1 MNKQCYRIVF
11 NALRG
16 QLMAVAEHVSARGKS
31 SRGDRPARARRPG
44 LRVLPTL
51 LLMALGAPFGSVPEA
66 HAQIVAYRD
75 APGSQRPTV
84 LPGAGGVPI
93 VNVQSPSAAGVS
105 RNTYS
110 QFDVETQGAVLNN
123 SRTGA
128 HTELAGQIQGNPWM
142 ARGTARVI
150 VNEVV
155 SGDASQLRGMIEVG
169 GERAEVVIANPAGID
184 VDGGGFI
191 NTSRATLTTGTP
203 RFEGGQLEGYV
214 VQQGTVTVHEGGL
227 NASRTDYA
235 AVIARAVQINGAVHA
250 QELHIIAGANEVSA
264 DHENVTPIAG
274 TGPAPAFALDV
285 SELGGMYAG
294 KITLVGT
301 EAGVGV
307 RNAGQIVATA
317 GEVVITAEGLVTN
330 TGQIVSDADTAI
342 DTAEAVTNS
351 GTVYARGAVRVSA
364 RERVGNDG
372 LIAAQGNATLST
384 SDEDGEIDSSQGSM
398 IIAGLDA
405 ESFNHPEGEL
415 LLMSTGEI
423 LVTASASVH
432 IGGYTAAPER
442 IEVSSVFISVR
453 GGSALAPEITLD
465 AVANSRRTRER
476 QAPHGELESDH
487 LVRDTY
493 GTASPSGVQI
503 PAAQGFTTYQA
514 GQIVTDS
521 ATLISDR
528 IELNASTLSNRDGQ
542 IVQTGSNGLA
552 LNLRGTLD
560 NAGGAI
566 LTNGDLS
573 IEAAR
578 LDNDRGAIRSG
589 TNLAVSVSGHLAN
602 GSGAIGGSSGLRLS
616 AGSLS
621 NAGYVGG
628 SVSVAASLNNAG
640 SIAGSATAGGSLN
653 NSGSIAG
660 HAHGSRIS
668 NAGSIAGSAFARGSM
683 TNTGTVGGSV
693 HAGAQLANH
702 GAVLGEAIA
711 GTAVLNSGSIMGN
724 AIAGERL
731 DSSGLIAGDATAGTH
746 LDNSGAI
753 VGSAV
758 AGHNLRNS
766 GQVEGTARAGLD
778 LTNAGLIHD
787 QASAGG
793 TLTNS
798 GLVLGDAVSAG
809 ELNNSGLIGGDAQAV
824 LELINQGSIFG
835 HAYAGA
841 SLSNSGSIGGDAFG
855 RDSLQNS
862 GRIGGN
868 ASTIGNLGNSG
879 RIAGHASSA
888 AALANSGTVG
898 GNVVGSSVS
907 NSGAIGGSANA
918 SRSLSNAGHIA
929 GSAMAGASLSNSGS
943 IGGSAS
949 ANSSLSNGGSIG
961 GNASAGGSL
970 GNSGSI
976 AGSAS
981 AAQGLSNGGHI
992 GGDASGGS
1000 GSLFNAGT
1008 VGGNASA
1015 HSQLT
1020 NSGLIGG
1027 SAHTSGQM
1035 NNAGAIGT
1043 RGGDVGV
1050 SASGLVNTGSIG
1062 TSGSTHISADILD
1075 NRGGTISGQNLSLS
1089 ARDVMNQNGVV
1100 QGSGSVIMLA
1110 TGTVDNTDGHIS
1122 ATDTL
1127 AIIDPTGSAN
1137 ARASTLDIINTD
1149 GILSAGS
1156 HLGLEAA
1163 TLGLDGQLHSQGS
1176 FSLSLVGDRTLDSLD
1191 FFHAEGPVSLA
1202 FTGAVQIQT
1211 ELFHSAGLSIAGGSV
1226 HNTETGRIG
1235 SDALTA
1241 VHSNEG
1247 VLLNQGRIDG
1257 HTVVLGGIDFD
1268 NSAGQV
1274 RAGDALFA
1282 EFSGNVRN
1290 DAGTLASVGDAII
1303 SVGAGLTSDRGLFAS
1318 EQGDLVVH
1326 AGGNVSLSAT
1336 RFEAEHGLAAIVAG
1350 GSIKIASQA
1359 QNFSREHT
1367 SIRELDVR
1375 DASSLAFGRDIESH
1389 RETER
1394 IVATGIEHE
1403 ASEIVGHNVVLQ
1415 TGEHLRIE
1423 GSHLVANEAMEL
1435 RAQGGIDIVAAI
1447 GHERIEHTQLT
1458 ETSFGCSDAEGWCG
1472 GGVRADREQETVE
1485 RDTVHASQLEAE
1497 RIAMAAGGD
1506 ISILASHLHAD
1517 HSLFIQADGALT
1529 IGALA
1534 TSEHSL
1540 IEWRGG
1546 SGLLGLGLMGSGQ
1559 SVTEAERWHGSTLAA
1574 ASGDMSLVAG
1584 TDFSLE
1590 ASHLV
1595 AGANLFIDAN
1605 DITLTALTDT
1615 VRVDSQQ
1622 RAGSRRTQSQAVYTE
1637 LAGGEAP
1644 GAVLAG
1650 GDILMRAAGDIDVA
1664 GMQITSLDGLVGM
1677 IAEGDIRI
1685 GAVELER
1692 AESSLTRSRSSGF
1705 LSRTR
1710 TTTVNELEQTLH
1722 VGSLV
1727 SGVRVGLDAGGDL
1740 TLAGSAVVA
1749 DGNIALSA
1757 GGNIDIVANTEH
1769 TERYYYRDRKK
1780 SGIFSSGGLSIT
1792 IGLQRS
1798 TRARN
1803 DTFIE
1808 QSQATSLVGSRFG
1821 SIAVQAGGEL
1831 NIAGADIVTLGADEL
1846 TDPEGWAQARE
1857 AGLALDETLAD
1868 NARSITLS
1876 GASVSIAPGMDS
1888 HLYDE
1893 SYRFRQSG
1901 LTVSITNP
1909 AIQAAQTV
1917 SQLAS
1922 AASRAGDDR
1931 TRALAGAAGAL
1942 SLFNAYTTSRNVMD
1956 AVENFTNQDAL
1967 NANAARVGGINI
1979 SFSLGSSRSRNDS
1992 EGEQHTPFASNV
2004 LAAGHLAIHAEGA
2017 GEASDLTVTASRLSA
2032 GGDITLAAD
2041 HRIVLEAGAERGFEH
2056 STNRSSSSAIGIGV
2070 ALGGKTTGVSFNAS
2084 ASRSRGH
2091 ADGEHLGWLNTQ
2103 VEAGG
2108 TLSLASG
2115 GDTVVRG
2122 AQLAGQRIVADIGGD
2137 LLLESLQDTADY
2149 NARQRGSGFGVSVCL
2164 PPICTG
2170 ASSLSVSANRARVDG
2185 DYLSV
2190 VEQTGLYAG
2199 DGGFDITVA
2208 GHTQLDGAVIA
2219 STQAA
2224 VEAGVNRLETGTL
2237 GFTDLQ
2243 NHAQANASSRGFT
2256 LSSDMLTQGK
2266 YGLAKGIVANQLNQ
2280 GQASGSSYGLS
2291 RATVS
2296 EGELVIRDETAQ
2308 LARTGQSAEDTL
2320 AELNRE
2326 ALSAHRA
2333 ATQQDVQALRREA
2346 EAVQSIRMAFY
2357 NEVSVLT
2364 DEAYRIPYLLPEEIY
2379 AITRDEA
2386 GEITRVQMTLDEM
2399 LALDL
2404 GENSAQVFTNGIFND
2419 LDAATGYAL
2428 QISEV
2433 PAGQVVYLAYFA
2445 RANNPISELMVAGFQ
2460 RFLEGGIANLSNTAR
2475 AVLAITQQHGA
2486 DGLDL
2491 FGHSR
2496 GAMTL
2501 GNALEVLARDPA
2513 AAGSLSATTLSLF
2526 GPAYNASRAA
2536 GLLDHLSNGA
2546 QPGVLLQN
2554 HADDFVGRL
2563 IGGNP
2568 ATHDHRPA
2576 DSSRLVEWLRM
2587 FGETPTVHS
2596 CYGAVDPNCDATFG
2610 DPVTTVIPPTRN

>member
-11 NALRG
+11 NTVRA
-16 QLMAVAEHVSARGKS
+16 QFMAVAEHVNARGKA
-31 SRGDRPARARRPG
+31 SRGDRPARTRRPG
-44 LRVLPTL
+44 RRLLPAL
-51 LLMALGAPFGSVPEA
+51 LVVALGAPLGLVPEA

-110 QFDVETQGAVLNN
+110 QFDVDTQGAVLNN
-123 SRTGA
+123 SRNGA
-128 HTELAGQIQGNPWM
+128 QTELAGQIQGNPWM

-214 VQQGTVTVHEGGL
+214 VQQGAVTVHEGGL
-227 NASRTDYA
+227 DASRTDYA
-235 AVIARAVQINGAVHA
+235 AVISRAVRVNGAVHA
-250 QELHIIAGANEVSA
+250 QALHIIAGANEVSA
-264 DHENVTPIAG
+264 DHATVTPVAG

-317 GEVVITAEGLVTN
+317 GEVIITAEGLVTN
-330 TGQIVSDADTAI
+330 TGQIVSGADTAI
-342 DTAEAVTNS
+342 NTAEAVANS

-364 RERVGNDG
+364 RERIGNEG

-384 SDEDGEIDSSQGSM
+384 SEADGEIDSSQGSM
-398 IIAGLDA
+398 IIAGLDE
-405 ESFNHPEGEL
+405 ESFSHPEGEL
-415 LLMSTGEI
+415 LLSSAGEI
-423 LVTASASVH
+423 LLSASASVH
-432 IGGYTAAPER
+432 IGGYTTAPER

-476 QAPHGELESDH
+476 QSPHGELESDH
-487 LVRDTY
+487 LVRDAD
-493 GTASPSGVQI
+493 GTASPSGAQV
-503 PAAQGFTTYQA
+503 PAAHGFTTYPA
-514 GQIVTDS
+514 GQIVTDG
-521 ATLISDR
+521 ATLISER
-528 IELNASTLSNRDGQ
+528 IELNASALSNRDGR
-542 IVQTGSNGLA
+542 IVHTGNTGLA
-552 LNLRGTLD
+552 LNLRDALD

-566 LTNGDLS
+566 LSNGDLS
-573 IEAAR
+573 IAASR
-578 LDNDRGAIRSG
+578 IDNDRGSISSG
-589 TNLAVSVSGHLAN
+589 THLTVSVSGHLAN
-602 GSGAIGGSSGLRLS
+602 GSGAIGGSRGLQLS
-616 AGSLS
+616 TGSLS
-621 NAGYVGG
+621 NAGRVGG
-628 SVSVAASLNNAG
+628 SVSVSANLNNAG
-640 SIAGSATAGGSLN
+640 SIAGSATAGGALD

-660 HAHGSRIS
+660 HAHASRIS
-668 NAGSIAGSAFARGSM
+668 NAGSIAGSAFARGAM
-683 TNTGTVGGSV
+683 TNTGTIGGSA
-693 HAGAQLANH
+693 HAGTQLANH
-702 GAVLGEAIA
+702 GAVLGQAIA
-711 GTAVLNSGSIMGN
+711 GGSLFNSGLIKGHAS
-724 AIAGERL
+724 AGER
-731 DSSGLIAGDATAGTH
+731 

-753 VGSAV
+753 LGNALSA
-758 AGHNLRNS
+758 G
-766 GQVEGTARAGLD
+766 D
-778 LTNAGLIHD
+778 LT
-787 QASAGG
+787 
-793 TLTNS
+793 
-798 GLVLGDAVSAG
+798 
-809 ELNNSGLIGGDAQAV
+809 NSGLIGGNAQAA
-824 LELINQGSIFG
+824 LELANQGSVFG
-835 HAYAGA
+835 HANAGA
-841 SLSNSGSIGGDAFG
+841 GLS
-855 RDSLQNS
+855 NS
-862 GRIGGN
+862 GRIGG
-868 ASTIGNLGNSG
+868 
-879 RIAGHASSA
+879 HASSA
-888 AALANSGTVG
+888 NALANSGTVG
-898 GNVVGSSVS
+898 GNVVARSVS

-918 SRSLSNAGHIA
+918 SRSLSNAGYIA
-929 GSAMAGASLSNSGS
+929 GSAMACASLSNAGS

-949 ANSSLSNGGSIG
+949 ANSSLSNSGSIG
-961 GNASAGGSL
+961 GSASAGGAL
-970 GNSGSI
+970 GNTGSI

-1008 VGGNASA
+1008 VGGSASA

-1027 SAHTSGQM
+1027 SAHTAGQM

-1062 TSGSTHISADILD
+1062 SSGSTRISADVLD

-1100 QGSGSVIMLA
+1100 QGSGSMIMLA

-1122 ATDTL
+1122 AADTL
-1127 AIIDPTGSAN
+1127 AIIDPAGSAN

-1149 GILSAGS
+1149 GILSAGT

-1163 TLGLDGQLHSQGS
+1163 TLGLDGQLSSQGS
-1176 FSLSLVGDRTLDSLD
+1176 FGLSLVGDRTLDSLD

-1211 ELFHSAGLSIAGGSV
+1211 ELFHSAGLSIAGGSI
-1226 HNTETGRIG
+1226 HNAETGRIG

-1241 VHSNEG
+1241 VRSTEG
-1247 VLLNQGRIDG
+1247 LLQNQGRIDG

-1274 RAGDALFA
+1274 RAADALFA
-1282 EFSGNVRN
+1282 EFSGNIRN

-1326 AGGNVSLSAT
+1326 AGTNVSLSAT

-1350 GSIKIASQA
+1350 GSIEIASQA
-1359 QNFSREHT
+1359 QTFSREHT
-1367 SIRELDVR
+1367 NIRELDVR
-1375 DASSLAFGRDIESH
+1375 DASGLVFGRDIESH
-1389 RETER
+1389 TETEH
-1394 IVATGIEHE
+1394 VLVTGMGHE

-1415 TGEHLRIE
+1415 AGEHLRIE
-1423 GSHLVANEAMEL
+1423 GSHLVANEAMQL
-1435 RAQGGIDIVAAI
+1435 RAQGDIDIVAAI
-1447 GHERIEHTQLT
+1447 GRERIERTQLT

-1497 RIAMAAGGD
+1497 RIAMTADGD
-1506 ISILASHLHAD
+1506 ISILANHLHAD
-1517 HSLFIQADGALT
+1517 ESLFIQAEGALT

-1540 IEWRGG
+1540 LEWRG
-1546 SGLLGLGLMGSGQ
+1546 STGLLGLGLMGSGQ
-1559 SVTEAERWHGSTLAA
+1559 RVTEAERWHGSTLSTAG
-1574 ASGDMSLVAG
+1574 GDMSLVAG
-1584 TDFSLE
+1584 AEFALE

-1622 RAGSRRTQSQAVYTE
+1622 RAGSRRTQTQAVFTE

-1664 GMQITSLDGLVGM
+1664 GMQLTSLDGLVGM
-1677 IAEGDIRI
+1677 IAAGDVRI

-1692 AESSLTRSRSSGF
+1692 VESSLSRSRSSGL
-1705 LSRTR
+1705 LSRSR
-1710 TTTVNELEQTLH
+1710 TTTINELEQTLH
-1722 VGSLV
+1722 VGSLI
-1727 SGVRVGLDAGGDL
+1727 SGARVGIDAGGEL
-1740 TLAGSAVVA
+1740 TVAGSAVVA

-1757 GGNIDIVANTEH
+1757 GGDIDIVANTEH
-1769 TERYYYRDRKK
+1769 TERYHYRDRRR

-1792 IGLQRS
+1792 IGSQRS
-1798 TRARN
+1798 TRERN

-1808 QSQATSLVGSRFG
+1808 QSQVVSLVGSRFG
-1821 SIAVQAGGEL
+1821 SIGVAAGGEL

-1846 TDPEGWAQARE
+1846 SAPEAWAEARE
-1857 AGLALDETLAD
+1857 AALALDERLAD

-1888 HLYDE
+1888 HLYEE

-1901 LTVSITNP
+1901 ITVTVTNP

-1931 TRALAGAAGAL
+1931 SRALAGAAGAL

-1956 AVENFTNQDAL
+1956 AVEGFTNQNAL
-1967 NANAARVGGINI
+1967 NANAASVGGINV
-1979 SFSLGSSRSRNDS
+1979 SVSLGSTRSRTDS
-1992 EGEQHTPFASNV
+1992 EGEQHTPFGSNI
-2004 LAAGHLAIHAEGA
+2004 LSAGDLAIRAEGA
-2017 GEASDLTVTASRLSA
+2017 GEASDVHVTASRLSA

-2041 HRIVLEAGAERGFEH
+2041 HRIVLEATTEHGFEH
-2056 STNRSSSSAIGIGV
+2056 SSNRSSSAAIGVGI
-2070 ALGGKTTGVSFNAS
+2070 ALGAEKTGISFNAS
-2084 ASRSRGH
+2084 ASRNRGH
-2091 ADGEHLGWLNTQ
+2091 ADGEHRSWLDTQ

-2115 GDTVVRG
+2115 GDTLVRG
-2122 AQLAGQRIVADIGGD
+2122 AQLYGQHIVADIGGD
-2137 LLLESLQDTADY
+2137 LLLESLQDAADY
-2149 NARQRGSGFGVSVCL
+2149 NARQRGSGFALSVCL

-2190 VEQTGLYAG
+2190 VEQTGLFAG

-2208 GHTQLDGAVIA
+2208 GHTQLNGAAIA

-2224 VEAGVNRLETGTL
+2224 VDAGVNRLETGSL

-2243 NHAQANASSRGFT
+2243 NHAEANASSRGFT
-2256 LSSDMLTQGK
+2256 LSTDMLTQGK
-2266 YGLAKGIVANQLNQ
+2266 YGLAKGILANQLNQ
-2280 GQASGSSYGLS
+2280 GQASGSSHGFS
-2291 RATVS
+2291 RAAVS
-2296 EGELVIRDETAQ
+2296 EGTLVIRDETAQ
-2308 LARTGQSAEDTL
+2308 LAHTGRSAEDTL

-2326 ALSAHRA
+2326 TLGAHRA

-2346 EAVQSIRMAFY
+2346 EAVQSIRMTFY

-2364 DEAYRIPYLLPEEIY
+2364 DEAYRIPYLLHEEMY

-2404 GENSAQVFTNGIFND
+2404 GENRAQVFTNGIFND
-2419 LDAATGYAL
+2419 LDAATNYAL

-2433 PAGQVVYLAYFA
+2433 PPGQVVYLAYFA

-2460 RFLEGGIANLSNTAR
+2460 RFLEGGLANLSNTTR
-2475 AVLAITQQHGA
+2475 AVLEVAQQDGA

-2496 GAMTL
+2496 GAMTI
-2501 GNALEVLARDPA
+2501 GNALASLASRPDAVGLLSSTEV
-2513 AAGSLSATTLSLF
+2513 SFF

-2536 GLLDHLSNGA
+2536 GLLDHLSGGNA
-2546 QPGVLLQN
+2546 SGVSLQN
-2554 HADDFVGRL
+2554 HADDFVGRF

-2568 ATHDHRPA
+2568 TTHDHRPT
-2576 DSSRLVEWLRM
+2576 DSSRLGEWLRM
-2587 FGETPTVHS
+2587 FGAAPTVHS
-2596 CYGAVDPNCDATFG
+2596 CYGGVDEACEGAYREPITSLAR
-2610 DPVTTVIPPTRN
+2610 PQR